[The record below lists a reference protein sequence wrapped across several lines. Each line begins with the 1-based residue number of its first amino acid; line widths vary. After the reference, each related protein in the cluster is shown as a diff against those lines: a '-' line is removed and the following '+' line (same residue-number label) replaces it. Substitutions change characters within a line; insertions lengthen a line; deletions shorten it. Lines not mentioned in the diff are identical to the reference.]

1 MKMSK
6 EELSQKINEME
17 IDEDKKI
24 SLLEDISDS
33 FIEEDTSKYD
43 ELNQKYEELKQNY
56 KERFL
61 IGDTS
66 KKEDTKEEELKEEKI
81 IDIKEI

>member
-66 KKEDTKEEELKEEKI
+66 KKEEELKEEKI